1 MTDDIRF
8 MRLALNQARK
18 AASLGEVPVGC
29 VIVQDGRVAGR
40 GFNRRETRRDPL
52 GHAEIYALRQA
63 ARRAGS
69 WRLNDCDLYVTLE
82 PCAMCAG
89 AMVLARVHRLI
100 YAVADPKAGYC
111 GSLGN
116 LVQDARLN
124 HRIPTETGI
133 LADEAGE
140 LMRAFFKALRAKHKR
155 SKQG

>member
-1 MTDDIRF
+1 

-29 VIVQDGRVAGR
+29 VIVREGIMAGR
-40 GFNRRETRRDPL
+40 GFNRRETRQDPL

-63 ARRAGS
+63 ARRTGS

-89 AMVLARVHRLI
+89 AMVLARIRRLI
-100 YAVADPKAGYC
+100 YAVPDPKAGFC

-116 LVQDARLN
+116 LVQDGRLN
-124 HRIPTETGI
+124 HRITMKTGI
-133 LADEAGE
+133 LADEAGK
-140 LMRAFFKALRAKHKR
+140 LMRSFFKDLRAKKLR
-155 SKQG
+155 RKG

>member
-1 MTDDIRF
+1 MTDDLRF

-29 VIVQDGRVAGR
+29 VIVREGIMAGR
-40 GFNRRETRRDPL
+40 GFNRRETRQDPL

-63 ARRAGS
+63 ARRTGS

-89 AMVLARVHRLI
+89 AMVLARIRRLI
-100 YAVADPKAGYC
+100 YAVPDPKAGFC

-116 LVQDARLN
+116 LVQDGRLN
-124 HRIPTETGI
+124 HRITMKTGI
-133 LADEAGE
+133 LADEAGK
-140 LMRAFFKALRAKHKR
+140 LMRSFFKDLRAKKLR
-155 SKQG
+155 RKG